1 MSTERPRARFVP
13 TLTEVVLPAG
23 DASPVGLPKAGDQR
37 LDDARTETATPSVPV
52 EAPQPSRSSVL
63 ELTVEGL
70 LPQAREQL
78 RQKLHAAAYA
88 LAEEQL
94 HSMEDTLRQ
103 QLRAALREAAGM
115 GGRS

>member
-1 MSTERPRARFVP
+1 MSNQRPRARFVP
-13 TLTEVVLPAG
+13 TLTEVVVSVVDSLTLAGLGDGALPTQAPALAAP
-23 DASPVGLPKAGDQR
+23 ASALEVA
-37 LDDARTETATPSVPV
+37 
-52 EAPQPSRSSVL
+52 PSRSSML
-63 ELTVEGL
+63 EAAVENL

-94 HSMEDTLRQ
+94 LTMEDSLRQ

-115 GGRS
+115 GERG

>member
-1 MSTERPRARFVP
+1 MSGQRPRARFVP
-13 TLTEVVLPAG
+13 TLTEVVVPAAG
-23 DASPVGLPKAGDQR
+23 GLARAG
-37 LDDARTETATPSVPV
+37 LGDDAPSTQASAAVVPTLAQEV
-52 EAPQPSRSSVL
+52 PPSRSSML
-63 ELTVEGL
+63 EAAVENL

-94 HSMEDTLRQ
+94 LTMEDSLRQ

-115 GGRS
+115 GERG